1 MIFKKKKPESGIFDD
16 LPVFQS
22 HPSTQREEVKKHG
35 RRAMLV
41 PDTPANPNVSPAQ
54 LFTNTGKQK
63 EQWLEIIFESR
74 HRESKQKAI
83 ATFLEENYR
92 VQKWWAASI
101 ALMYLEWR
109 EAPKT
114 NSGNDSVLRLN
125 TVLETSPALAYN
137 ILISESLYGESFAR
151 FLKLVQSERIV
162 ITFQDETR
170 ATLVLKPVEAVCEV
184 LIEHEF
190 IGNPV
195 MLKARTRYWK
205 DLLDQI
211 AEQVKR

>member
-1 MIFKKKKPESGIFDD
+1 MIFKRKKQEPGIFDD
-16 LPVFQS
+16 LPVFES
-22 HPSTQREEVKKHG
+22 HPSTQRAEHKKHG

-41 PDTPANPNVSPAQ
+41 PETPANPNVSSAQ
-54 LFTNTGKQK
+54 LLTNTGKQK
-63 EQWLEIIFESR
+63 EQWLELIFESR
-74 HRESKQKAI
+74 LREGKQKAI
-83 ATFLEENYR
+83 STFLENNYR

-109 EAPKT
+109 ETPKT
-114 NSGNDSVLRLN
+114 NTGSDSVLRLSQL
-125 TVLETSPALAYN
+125 LETSPALAHN
-137 ILISESLYGESFAR
+137 ILISTSIYGEGFAR
-151 FLKLVQSERIV
+151 FIKQVQSERIV
-162 ITFQDETR
+162 LTFKDETR
-170 ATLVLKPVEAVCEV
+170 ATLTLKSTDGVCEV

-195 MLKARTRYWK
+195 MLKARTKFWK

>member
-1 MIFKKKKPESGIFDD
+1 MIFKKKKQEPGIFDD
-16 LPVFQS
+16 LPVFES
-22 HPSTQREEVKKHG
+22 HPSTQRQELKKRG

-41 PDTPANPNVSPAQ
+41 PATAANPQIAADA
-54 LFTNTGKQK
+54 LATNTGKQR
-63 EQWLEIIFESR
+63 EQWLEIIFESDL
-74 HRESKQKAI
+74 REGKQRAI
-83 ATFLEENYR
+83 AAFLEENYR

-114 NSGNDSVLRLN
+114 NTGSDSVLRVSK
-125 TVLETSPALAYN
+125 VLETSPGLAYN
-137 ILISESLYGESFAR
+137 ILISTSVYGEGFSR
-151 FLKLVQSERIV
+151 FLKQVQSERIV
-162 ITFQDETR
+162 LTFQDETR
-170 ATLVLKPVEAVCEV
+170 ATLILKPVEDVCEV

-195 MLKARTRYWK
+195 MLKARTKFWK
-205 DLLDQI
+205 DLFEQI

>member
-1 MIFKKKKPESGIFDD
+1 MIFKRKKQEPGIFDD
-16 LPVFQS
+16 LPVFAS
-22 HPSTQREEVKKHG
+22 HPSTQRAEHKKHG

-41 PDTPANPNVSPAQ
+41 PETPANPNVSSAQ
-54 LFTNTGKQK
+54 LLTNTGKQK
-63 EQWLEIIFESR
+63 EQWLELIFESR
-74 HRESKQKAI
+74 LREGKQKAI
-83 ATFLEENYR
+83 ATFLENNYR

-109 EAPKT
+109 ETPKT
-114 NSGNDSVLRLN
+114 NTGSDSVLRLSQL
-125 TVLETSPALAYN
+125 LETSPALAYN
-137 ILISESLYGESFAR
+137 ILISTSIYGDGFAR
-151 FLKLVQSERIV
+151 LLKQVQSERIV
-162 ITFQDETR
+162 LSFKDETR
-170 ATLVLKPVEAVCEV
+170 ATLTLKSIDGVCEV

-195 MLKARTRYWK
+195 MLKARTKFWK

>member
-1 MIFKKKKPESGIFDD
+1 MIFKKKKPEPGIFDD
-16 LPVFQS
+16 LPVFES
-22 HPSTQREEVKKHG
+22 HPSTQREEVKKRG

-41 PDTPANPNVSPAQ
+41 PETAADPTISSAQ

-63 EQWLEIIFESR
+63 EQWLEIIFESDL
-74 HRESKQKAI
+74 REGRQRAI
-83 ATFLEENYR
+83 AAFLEENYR

-114 NSGNDSVLRLN
+114 NTGSDSVLRLSK
-125 TVLETSPALAYN
+125 VLETSPVLAYN
-137 ILISESLYGESFAR
+137 ILISNSVYGESFAR
-151 FLKLVQSERIV
+151 FLKQVQSERIV
-162 ITFQDETR
+162 LTFQDETR
-170 ATLVLKPVEAVCEV
+170 ATLILKPVDGVCEV

-195 MLKARTRYWK
+195 MLKARTKYWK
-205 DLLDQI
+205 DLVDQI

>member
-1 MIFKKKKPESGIFDD
+1 MIFKKKKQEPGIFDD
-16 LPVFQS
+16 LPVFES

-41 PDTPANPNVSPAQ
+41 PERPADPNISSDH
-54 LFTNTGKQK
+54 LLTNTGKQK

-74 HRESKQKAI
+74 HREAKQKSI
-83 ATFLEENYR
+83 TTFLEENYR

-114 NSGNDSVLRLN
+114 NAGSDSVLRLSK
-125 TVLETSPALAYN
+125 VLETSPGLAYN
-137 ILISESLYGESFAR
+137 ILLSTSVYGEGFSR
-151 FLKLVQSERIV
+151 FLKQVQSERIV
-162 ITFQDETR
+162 LTFLDETR
-170 ATLVLKPVEAVCEV
+170 ATVTLKPAELGCEV

-190 IGNPV
+190 IVNPV
-195 MLKARTRYWK
+195 MLKARTKFWK
-205 DLLDQI
+205 DLFEQI